1 MWFIVIMVT
10 QLKVYTS
17 SDNQPSKEQSVKLV
31 SENLKESHSQPNSV
45 RFSLFQRPITQ
56 DPSSYCTNV

>member
-1 MWFIVIMVT
+1 MVT

-31 SENLKESHSQPNSV
+31 SENLKESH
-45 RFSLFQRPITQ
+45 L
-56 DPSSYCTNV
+56 